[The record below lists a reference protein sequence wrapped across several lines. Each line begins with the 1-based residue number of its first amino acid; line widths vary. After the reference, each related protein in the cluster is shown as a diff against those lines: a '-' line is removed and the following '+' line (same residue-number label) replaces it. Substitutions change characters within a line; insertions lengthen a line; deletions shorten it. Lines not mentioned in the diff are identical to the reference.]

1 MKQKLTAII
10 FALILSLSVT
20 AGLIA
25 CDKQGGNKNQNGTV
39 KASAAEVYAISAFSG
54 ANYLSATEEVKSI
67 AMQSTAM
74 FSGETA
80 ILERPTEINGEAVTE
95 IKNCLTMFE
104 SALTSGA
111 ITETVE
117 ENTTDDEEL
126 KKFKYVMIVKAENS
140 AEVKMYYN
148 ELDSFTKEE
157 VSADGETE
165 KEVSTIL
172 EGVLVLGEERFSVR
186 GKREVETE
194 NDETETSIEFITYS
208 NENSGNYVKIEY
220 SVEIE
225 NGREETSY
233 EYEIFNNG
241 VSVQKTEIEV
251 ENKDGLFELKIEL
264 ESDNEEKEFKVVGAK
279 DNRFVIKYELN
290 DEEVKITVTKTA
302 EGYLFEYKNGY
313 TETVPA

>member
-20 AGLIA
+20 ASLIA
-25 CDKQGGNKNQNGTV
+25 CDKQGGNQNQNGAV

-54 ANYLSATEEVKSI
+54 ANYLSATEETKSI
-67 AMQSTAM
+67 AMQSTVM

-80 ILERPTEINGEAVTE
+80 ISERPTEINGEAVTE

-104 SALTSGA
+104 SALTSGV

-126 KKFKYVMIVKAENS
+126 KKFKYVMTVKAENP

-148 ELDSFTKEE
+148 ELDSFTQD
-157 VSADGETE
+157 DGETE

-172 EGVLVLGEERFSVR
+172 EGVLVLGEDRFSVR

-290 DEEVKITVTKTA
+290 DEEVKITVMKTA

-313 TETVPA
+313 TEIVPA